1 MTNQLR
7 RPHPA
12 VPRSV
17 RVASAALAL
26 TGLLATAACSGSSK
40 TADPAAGAVVTAEP
54 AALSPSAS
62 APASASSSGSVVA
75 LTPDVQAKLDTAIK
89 QVMSQVDIPGVI
101 VGLTSPDGSYQ
112 RAFGVAD
119 KSAGTPMSPDLY
131 MRVGSVTKTMTAT
144 AVLELVDQGKV
155 GLDDPIS
162 KYVQGVPGGDQISI
176 RDLGDMRSGLYSYS
190 FDPDF
195 QKALFTDPKQPF
207 TPDQLLSYAFKHPA
221 NFAPGTQYEYSN
233 TNAVLLGVLV
243 EKVTGKSLTDV
254 LGQQVFT
261 PAGMTKTNLPT
272 DAAFPTPHAHG
283 YTNQTLNGDV
293 QDSTDWNPSWGWAAG
308 AAISTLSDLQTWAKV
323 LATGDPVI
331 KPATQA
337 ERLKFRGV
345 GTPDLGYGFGVFTTH
360 GWVGHN
366 GSLPGYQSVV
376 TYLPDAKATMVV
388 LLNTDI
394 SHEGSEPSTFVARAI
409 TQIFSPNNVY
419 TLPTPPASGSASPSS
434 TSSASASAASP
445 SAGSPSAPLGTLTPA
460 PSASG
465 TAKLSD
471 EEEEPDS

>member
-1 MTNQLR
+1 MTHQTR
-7 RPHPA
+7 RPRPA
-12 VPRSV
+12 AHRSV
-17 RVASAALAL
+17 RAASAALAL
-26 TGLLATAACSGSSK
+26 TGLLTTAACSGSSK
-40 TADPAAGAVVTAEP
+40 PAEPAAGAVVTAAP
-54 AALSPSAS
+54 AALSPSPSTA
-62 APASASSSGSVVA
+62 ASSGGAVVPF
-75 LTPDVQAKLDTAIK
+75 TPDVTSRLDTAIK
-89 QVMSQVDIPGVI
+89 QTMSQVGVPGVI
-101 VGLTSPDGSYQ
+101 VGLTTPDGSYQ

-119 KSAGTPMSPDLY
+119 KTSGTPMSPDLY

-144 AVLELVDQGKV
+144 AVLQLVDQGKV

-162 KYVQGVPGGDQISI
+162 KYVQGVPGGDKISV

-195 QKALFTDPKQPF
+195 QHALFSDPKRPF
-207 TPDQLLSYAFKHPA
+207 TPDELLAYAFKHPA
-221 NFAPGTQYEYSN
+221 NFPPGTQYEYSN

-243 EKVTGKSLTDV
+243 EKLTGKSLTDV
-254 LGQQVFT
+254 LGQQVFG
-261 PAGMTKTNLPT
+261 PVGMTKTNLPT

-323 LATGDPVI
+323 LATGDPLI

-337 ERLKFRGV
+337 ERLKYRGV
-345 GTPDLGYGFGVFTTH
+345 GTPDLGYGFGIFTTH

-376 TYLPDAKATMVV
+376 MYLPEAKATMVV

-394 SHEGSEPSTFVARAI
+394 SHEGSEPSTFLARAI

-419 TLPTPPASGSASPSS
+419 TLPTPPASGSASPS
-434 TSSASASAASP
+434 ASAASP
-445 SAGSPSAPLGTLTPA
+445 SASPSTASPSAIEPRPSLGTLTPA
-460 PSASG
+460 PSGS
-465 TAKLSD
+465 AKLSD
-471 EEEEPDS
+471 EEESDS